1 LIKGGSLAGALVVA
15 AAMFGTA
22 GQAQAQAS
30 NCTTTLPNP
39 ALPGAFFNW
48 GPAAICA
55 GASAGSSISS
65 AITTL
70 DVAFLTQSTVFVSS
84 PTNPR
89 PDQMGGGV
97 WIRGVGGEDRV
108 KSSSNVTSVGNAGAI
123 LPGTLSVNSQE
134 RIGYG
139 GVQGGLD
146 IGRFNLGG
154 SGGSVIVGLTGGVLT
169 TRAVEQIGVGS
180 TDFTVPFVGGYVAV
194 IKDRFFADAQVRG
207 NFYQANTSNSNVGLS
222 NASFNGTG
230 VTVAASAGYSIP
242 IGTFFIEPSGGIIWT
257 HATFDPVN
265 TPGALLPFGVPPGTY
280 TFTNQDST
288 IGRLGLRFGT
298 VLQSST
304 VAWQPFIS
312 ASVWDQFSKRST
324 STFVCTGCTFSLVN
338 DTSRIGTFGQFGI
351 GTAAQILNT
360 GWLGYIRGDYK
371 TGENIRGW
379 DITGGIRY
387 QFPVGEAAAAPLIT
401 KARRMGS

>member
-1 LIKGGSLAGALVVA
+1 MIKGTSLAGALMVA
-15 AAMFGTA
+15 VAIFGSA
-22 GQAQAQAS
+22 GEAQAQAS
-30 NCTTTLPNP
+30 NCSTTLPNP
-39 ALPGAFFNW
+39 ALPPAFFNW

-108 KSSSNVTSVGNAGAI
+108 KSSSSTTSPGTAAI
-123 LPGTLSVNSQE
+123 PPGTLNVNSEE

-139 GVQGGLD
+139 GVQGGID

-169 TRAVEQIGVGS
+169 THSVEQLGIGT

-207 NFYQANTSNSNVGLS
+207 NFYQATTTNANVGLNNS
-222 NASFNGTG
+222 SFNGQGITFS
-230 VTVAASAGYSIP
+230 ASAGYSIP
-242 IGTFFIEPSGGIIWT
+242 IGTFFLEPSGGIIWT
-257 HATFDPVN
+257 HATFDPLN
-265 TPGALLPFGVPPGTY
+265 AAGAVVPFGVPPGTY

-298 VLQSST
+298 TVQSPTVL
-304 VAWQPFIS
+304 WQPFIA
-312 ASVWDQFSKRST
+312 ASVWDEFSKHST
-324 STFVCTGCTFSLVN
+324 STFTCTGCTFSLVN
-338 DTSRIGTFGQFGI
+338 DTTRIGTFGQFGI
-351 GTAAQILNT
+351 GTAAQLLNT
-360 GWLGYIRGDYK
+360 GWLGYVRADYK
-371 TGENIRGW
+371 TGDNIRGW
-379 DITGGIRY
+379 DITGGLRY
-387 QFPVGEAAAAPLIT
+387 QFPVGDTAAAAPLIT